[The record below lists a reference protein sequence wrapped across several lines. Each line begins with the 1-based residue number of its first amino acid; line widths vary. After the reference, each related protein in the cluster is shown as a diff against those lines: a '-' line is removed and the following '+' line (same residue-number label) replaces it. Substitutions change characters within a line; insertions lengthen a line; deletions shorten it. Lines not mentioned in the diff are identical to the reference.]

1 MVTDEVSDVDPRC
14 RSGSVVLSWIHGA
27 LAGLGRQHGYA
38 VCFEE
43 ASLVE
48 LDVKEVLL
56 NKRRA
61 QTAQTTLRSAL
72 ARRQVPPKDFVY
84 AVFSRANDTSL
95 RASSAQVRR

>member
-14 RSGSVVLSWIHGA
+14 RGGFVVLSWIHGA

-38 VCFEE
+38 ACFEE
-43 ASLVE
+43 ASPVE

-56 NKRRA
+56 KKRR
-61 QTAQTTLRSAL
+61 AQTTLRSAL

-84 AVFSRANDTSL
+84 DAFSRASDTSL